1 MMSSRRSWFPAIL
14 ASTSLATA
22 LVLAAA
28 TAEETKPAAAT
39 NPHPDAAYRVVQLRL
54 VPGQVEFSNPRD
66 YRRVLVLGKVE
77 GGGEI
82 DLTFRPP
89 PPPAPPPLAAAPR
102 PPPPPP

>member
-39 NPHPDAAYRVVQLRL
+39 NPHPDAAYKVVQLRL
-54 VPGQVEFSNPRD
+54 VPSQVEFSNPRD

-77 GGGEI
+77 GVGEI
-82 DLTFRPP
+82 DLSSG
-89 PPPAPPPLAAAPR
+89 AARACRRLREGGRGPVIPR
-102 PPPPPP
+102 P